1 MNIDFEKMDIN
12 FKKLEFDKILNILES
27 FCITE
32 KGKTLVKTLLP
43 SNNYDVVKN
52 SLSETEEAVRL
63 IYKNSIPSFYDF
75 FDIGVSIKN
84 LESGISLSIPSILNL
99 NTILK
104 TAYELKN
111 YFNKDY
117 INQNDFPILSN
128 LFNMLYTN
136 KSILDEINKCI
147 GEDEIIQDDAS
158 LELRSIRK
166 KQKNLEQ
173 NIRSKLNDMIHG
185 SFSKYLQDNII
196 TIRNDR
202 FVIPVKEEY
211 RANVK
216 GFVHDVSNAGSTLFI
231 EPTSIF
237 EMNNEI
243 NKLKKE
249 EELEIEKILQ
259 KLSFLFEPY
268 IEELKN
274 DVNLIAKL
282 DFIFAKAKYSK
293 DIDGITPIL
302 NKDKKIELINARH
315 PLIDKNKVVPISL
328 TLGKDFSTLLITG
341 PNTGGKT
348 VSLKTVGLLTLMAC
362 SGLNIPASSKSS
374 IYVFDKI
381 FADIGDDQSIA
392 DSLSTF
398 SSHMINIVSIV
409 KNTNKN
415 SLVLV
420 DELGSGTDP
429 IEGANLAI
437 SILEYLYD
445 LGCLTIATTH
455 YQELKQYALS
465 HTGFKNASVEFDVN
479 TMSPTYHLLVGIPG
493 KSNAFAISKNLGLPD
508 NIIDKAKSMMS
519 KEQVDFEELLKNI
532 FDQKSKIEKQKDEIN
547 KKLENISNLEKSLI
561 NDNEKLK
568 KQEENIINKAK
579 QEARNILLDAK
590 EEANDII
597 KNLSKVSD
605 TKTAENLRN
614 KLNKKINNI
623 NNFGNI
629 ESKNILDDSINN
641 SNTLKNN
648 LNLLDIKDIKPGT
661 SAFIKS
667 FNDNGTILS
676 YPSKSNEVQVQIG
689 IIKTNIQINELE
701 KPHNNNSNSSKNM
714 NSTNKKNLSSTYSNL
729 SKAKTI
735 RPEINVIGLN
745 VEEAT
750 FVVDKFLDDCSLSK
764 LDTVRI
770 VHGKGTGKLMK
781 GIHNFLKNHPH
792 VKSFRSGTYG
802 EGEMGVTIVELK

>member
-1 MNIDFEKMDIN
+1 M
-12 FKKLEFDKILNILES
+12 
-27 FCITE
+27 T
-32 KGKTLVKTLLP
+32 
-43 SNNYDVVKN
+43 
-52 SLSETEEAVRL
+52 
-63 IYKNSIPSFYDF
+63 
-75 FDIGVSIKN
+75 
-84 LESGISLSIPSILNL
+84 
-99 NTILK
+99 
-104 TAYELKN
+104 
-111 YFNKDY
+111 
-117 INQNDFPILSN
+117 
-128 LFNMLYTN
+128 
-136 KSILDEINKCI
+136 
-147 GEDEIIQDDAS
+147 
-158 LELRSIRK
+158 
-166 KQKNLEQ
+166 
-173 NIRSKLNDMIHG
+173 
-185 SFSKYLQDNII
+185 
-196 TIRNDR
+196 
-202 FVIPVKEEY
+202 
-211 RANVK
+211 
-216 GFVHDVSNAGSTLFI
+216 
-231 EPTSIF
+231 
-237 EMNNEI
+237 
-243 NKLKKE
+243 
-249 EELEIEKILQ
+249 
-259 KLSFLFEPY
+259 
-268 IEELKN
+268 
-274 DVNLIAKL
+274 
-282 DFIFAKAKYSK
+282 
-293 DIDGITPIL
+293 
-302 NKDKKIELINARH
+302 
-315 PLIDKNKVVPISL
+315 
-328 TLGKDFSTLLITG
+328 
-341 PNTGGKT
+341 
-348 VSLKTVGLLTLMAC
+348 
-362 SGLNIPASSKSS
+362 
-374 IYVFDKI
+374 
-381 FADIGDDQSIA
+381 
-392 DSLSTF
+392 
-398 SSHMINIVSIV
+398 
-409 KNTNKN
+409 
-415 SLVLV
+415 
-420 DELGSGTDP
+420 
-429 IEGANLAI
+429 
-437 SILEYLYD
+437 
-445 LGCLTIATTH
+445 
-455 YQELKQYALS
+455 
-465 HTGFKNASVEFDVN
+465 
-479 TMSPTYHLLVGIPG
+479 PTYHLLVGIPG

-508 NIIDKAKSMMS
+508 DIIDKAKSMMS

-532 FDQKSKIEKQKDEIN
+532 FDQKAKIEKQKDEIN

-614 KLNKKINNI
+614 KLNKKINSI

-701 KPHNNNSNSSKNM
+701 KPHNNSNSSKNM
-714 NSTNKKNLSSTYSNL
+714 NSTNKKNLGSTYSNL